1 MWLIRSSSP
10 SWRAN
15 NVSSTLSTTQMRYNP
30 LMNILLLED
39 DTVLADILIDFL
51 EEHYKVTHTYSM
63 NKALSLC
70 EEQQF
75 DLYIFDINVPDGD
88 GISLLKDLRAF
99 HDETPT
105 IFITAFH
112 DTQHLKDAFQAGGND
127 FIKKPFELEELTQ
140 RIDNI
145 KRHFGL
151 ESIIALHTDLR
162 FDPQSHRLFTQDQN
176 LSLSLKESECLHYL
190 YKNRQRVVSSDELL
204 QNLWEY
210 DEMPSE
216 DTIRTLIK
224 QLRKY
229 IGKEHIINIR
239 GEGYRFE

>member
-1 MWLIRSSSP
+1 
-10 SWRAN
+10 
-15 NVSSTLSTTQMRYNP
+15 
-30 LMNILLLED
+30 MNILLLED

-51 EEHYKVTHTYSM
+51 EENYTVTHTYSM
-63 NKALSLC
+63 KKALSLC
-70 EEQQF
+70 EDQAF
-75 DLYIFDINVPDGD
+75 DLYLFDINVPDGD

-99 HDETPT
+99 SDETPA

-112 DTQHLKDAFQAGGND
+112 DTKHLKDAFQAGGND

-140 RIDNI
+140 RIENI

-151 ESIIALHTDLR
+151 ESLIAIDASLC
-162 FDPQSHRLFTQDQN
+162 FDTASHRLYSDEKN
-176 LSLSLKESECLHYL
+176 ISLSLKESECLHYL
-190 YKNRQRVVSSDELL
+190 YKNRHRVVSPDELL
-204 QNLWEY
+204 QNLWAY

>member
-1 MWLIRSSSP
+1 MH
-10 SWRAN
+10 
-15 NVSSTLSTTQMRYNP
+15 
-30 LMNILLLED
+30 ILLLED
-39 DTVLADILIDFL
+39 DTVLADVLIDYL
-51 EEHYKVTHTYSM
+51 EESFQVTHTYSM
-63 NKALSLC
+63 KKALQLC
-70 EEQQF
+70 EDGHF

-88 GISLLKDLRAF
+88 GISLLKELRSF
-99 HDETPT
+99 HDETPA

-112 DTQHLKDAFQAGGND
+112 DTAHLKSAFESGGND

-140 RIDNI
+140 RVENI

-151 ESIIALHTDLR
+151 GREIALTSSWK
-162 FDPQSHRLFTQDQN
+162 FDPEAHLLKSSEKQQ
-176 LSLSLKESECLHYL
+176 SLSAKESECLHYL
-190 YKNRQRVVSSDELL
+190 YKNRQRVVSSEELL
-204 QNLWEY
+204 QNLWDY

-229 IGKEHIINIR
+229 ISKEHIINVR